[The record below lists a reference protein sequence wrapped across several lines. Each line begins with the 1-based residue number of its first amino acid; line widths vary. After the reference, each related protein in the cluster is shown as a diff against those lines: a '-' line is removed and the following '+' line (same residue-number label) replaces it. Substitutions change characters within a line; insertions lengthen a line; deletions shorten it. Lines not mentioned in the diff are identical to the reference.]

1 MTADLDWCPHCG
13 GSLKSDPQLLKD
25 DIFDDDL
32 RSLHIKFIYYHISPI
47 AWRILLAL
55 REGWND
61 PTGRGR
67 VKSDDYLLD
76 NSGINENADPK
87 IIKVYISKL
96 RNDLKETPYGISR
109 IRYQGYYLFR
119 KGTGQ

>member
-1 MTADLDWCPHCG
+1 MSDLDWCPHCG
-13 GSLKSDPQLLKD
+13 GSLKSNLQQLKD
-25 DIFDDDL
+25 DIFDDNSHSL
-32 RSLHIKFIYYHISPI
+32 RVKSNRYRIPPIS
-47 AWRILLAL
+47 WRILLAL

-61 PTGRGR
+61 STGRGR
-67 VKSDDYLLD
+67 VKSDDYLLE